1 MSTPSSVGSDFSFD
15 SAAAVAEE
23 EGAAGR
29 IEGMGPWRLAA
40 RRLRRNRV
48 ALVALAVFVLVV
60 LVSVFAPL
68 YANLVAGRG
77 PNQTAVTERI
87 RVDGQTVD
95 VVSPEGTPI
104 GPTLGRQYFMGADP
118 LGRDVMV
125 RLLYGGRNSLLV
137 GIASAILTTVL
148 AVALGLVAGYFRGWP
163 DRLISGLFD
172 ILWSFP
178 ALLFAIALGTALAIG
193 GLNVFG
199 LFTVG
204 GGSIW
209 IPIFIIGVVYV
220 PYLGRPVR
228 GQVLSLREKEFV
240 EAAVAQGMGPGR
252 IMFGEILPN
261 ITSTLLV
268 FGTLIVANNI
278 VLETALSFL
287 GAGIQPPAPS
297 WGNLIGEGADRI
309 VTAPHLALVPGAA
322 IVITVLS
329 LNLFGDGLR
338 DALDPRAKVRL
349 L

>member
-1 MSTPSSVGSDFSFD
+1 MTTPSSAGSDFSFD

-23 EGAAGR
+23 EGGSGR

-40 RRLRRNRV
+40 RRLRRNHV

-60 LVSVFAPL
+60 LVSIAAPL
-68 YANLVAGRG
+68 YASLIAGRG
-77 PNQTAVTERI
+77 PSQTAVTERI

-104 GPTLGRQYFMGADP
+104 GPTLGREYFMGADP

-163 DRLISGLFD
+163 DRIISGVFD

-278 VLETALSFL
+278 VTEAALSFL